1 MRGTVASLAAAALA
15 ARGVSA
21 GRMIDGRLAAR
32 AADNTT
38 YDYIVI
44 GSGPGGGPLA
54 CDLARAGYT
63 TLLLEAGDDQGDNPI
78 YSELGNFNI
87 AGNDP
92 DSRWDFWV
100 RHSDDDAR
108 EKAFAHYT
116 WRTANGSFYV
126 GTTPPAGATP
136 LGIQYPR
143 AGTLG
148 GCAMHNGGV
157 CSLAQDSDW
166 DIVVNMTGDTSWE
179 ASKMRQYLVKV
190 EKNTYLPANTT
201 GHGFD
206 GWLST
211 AVQPARWA
219 HDSSLPATRVL
230 KKLAELTGQ
239 NASDV
244 ASLVNKDILGIEP
257 HKDTRNSFYNMA
269 QHEDKGGKRSS
280 PNNYIKAT
288 LKDPRNFPLT
298 VRLHSLA
305 TRVLFDTDTK
315 NKANASV
322 PVATGVEV
330 MSGASLYG
338 ADPRHASAT
347 KTAPRS
353 RFWARREVIVSGGA
367 FNSPQILK
375 LSGIGPAAELAKFK
389 IPVVKDLPGVGE
401 RLADNYEGS
410 LLALGQQPVGG
421 GVITLMFKTPNAA
434 GPDRNIFTWCGAFS
448 FEGFWPGFPTDYG
461 PNEYECAMVHIG
473 PHSQAG
479 TVRLA
484 SADPQV
490 PPDINFN
497 FFLNNG
503 TEDLQH
509 LADAA
514 NLLRTAW
521 QAAGAP
527 VLPFA
532 EKHPCPGTGAGNC
545 TDAAERALLKT
556 QAYSHHASSSC
567 AIGAASDPLAV
578 LDSKFRV
585 RGVQGLRVVDASAF
599 PRVPGAFPVLPTI
612 MLSAKAAEDIIAD
625 AKKAVHKK

>member
-1 MRGTVASLAAAALA
+1 MRSTVASLAAALLA
-15 ARGVSA
+15 ARSVSA
-21 GRMIDGRLAAR
+21 GRMIDGRHAA
-32 AADNTT
+32 ASDNTT

-54 CDLARAGYT
+54 CDLARAGYS

-92 DSRWDFWV
+92 DSRWDFWI
-100 RHSDDDAR
+100 RHSDDDER
-108 EKAFAHYT
+108 EKQFAHYT
-116 WRTANGSFYV
+116 WRTTNGSFYV
-126 GTTPPAGATP
+126 GTSPPAGATP

-157 CSLAQDSDW
+157 CSLPQDSDW

-219 HDSSLPATRVL
+219 RDNTLPATRVL
-230 KKLAELTGQ
+230 KKMAELTGQ
-239 NASDV
+239 NVSDV
-244 ASLVNKDILGIEP
+244 ANLVNKDILGIEA
-257 HKDTRNSFYNMA
+257 HKDTVNSFYNMA

-305 TRVLFDTDTK
+305 TRVLFDSKK
-315 NKANASV
+315 NATT
-322 PVATGVEV
+322 PVANGVEV

-338 ADPRHASAT
+338 ADPRHTNANVT
-347 KTAPRS
+347 KTGPLS
-353 RFWARREVIVSGGA
+353 KFWARREVIVSGGA

-375 LSGIGPAAELAKFK
+375 LSGVGPAAELTKFK

-410 LLALGQQPVGG
+410 LLAIGQQPVGG
-421 GVITLMFKTPNAA
+421 GIITLMFKTPNAD
-434 GPDRNIFTWCGAFS
+434 GPNRNIFTWCGAFS

-461 PNEYECAMVHIG
+461 PNEYECAMVHIN

-479 TVRLA
+479 TVKLA

-527 VLPFA
+527 VLPFD
-532 EKHPCPGTGAGNC
+532 EHHPCPGTGAGNC
-545 TDAAERALLKT
+545 TDADERNILKT

-567 AIGAASDPLAV
+567 AIGADNDPLAV

-585 RGVQGLRVVDASAF
+585 RGVHGLRVVDASAF

-625 AKKAVHKK
+625 AKKAVQKV